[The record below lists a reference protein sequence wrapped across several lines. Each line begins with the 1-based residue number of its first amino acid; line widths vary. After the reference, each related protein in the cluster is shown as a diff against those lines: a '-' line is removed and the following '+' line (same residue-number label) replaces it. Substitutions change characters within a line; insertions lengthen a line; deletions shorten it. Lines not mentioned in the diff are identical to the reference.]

1 MDTLDNKVPAQPVSA
16 DWRDQFNSLRHLIV
30 SLMVLLMVVSG
41 TFNLYLW
48 KRWRDVSRELDGVRP
63 QAAQIAQAVANLQK
77 VEVPAMQEFVRKMTE
92 FGKTHPDFAPIL
104 AKYSIRPAAATAP
117 PAAAAPTA
125 AAPVSAAPQKK

>member
-1 MDTLDNKVPAQPVSA
+1 MDTLENKAPAQPASA

-30 SLMVLLMVVSG
+30 SVMVLLMVVSG

-48 KRWRDVSRELDGVRP
+48 KRWRDVSRELEGVSK
-63 QAAQIAQAVANLQK
+63 QAPQIAQAVANLQK

-104 AKYSIRPAAATAP
+104 AKYNIK
-117 PAAAAPTA
+117 PAAAAASPAPAVPPA